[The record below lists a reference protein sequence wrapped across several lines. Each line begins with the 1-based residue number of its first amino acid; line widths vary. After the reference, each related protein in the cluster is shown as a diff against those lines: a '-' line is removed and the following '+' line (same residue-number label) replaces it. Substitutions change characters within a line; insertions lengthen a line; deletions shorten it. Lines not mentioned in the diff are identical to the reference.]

1 MRRFQGAIVGEWG
14 SGKEDEVKEV
24 VKGEGRGDGK
34 RWMG

>member
-1 MRRFQGAIVGEWG
+1 MGKWEGGVRLR
-14 SGKEDEVKEV
+14 KEDEVKEV